1 MNNVTSKNKRIAR
14 NTLFLYFRMLLIMLV
29 SLYTVQ
35 VVISTL
41 GVVDYGIY
49 SAVGGIVM
57 IMAFLSQTISSAAQR
72 FFSYELGKGNIE
84 HLQKIF
90 SSILIIFFI
99 LGLIIVVIAE
109 TVGLWMLYNKMVIPI
124 ERMNAAFWVFQF
136 SLLTFLITIISTP
149 YSAIIVAHEDMKI
162 FAYVSVLEAILKLVI
177 VYLLLLFSFDHLILY
192 AILLFAVSC
201 LVRGIYS
208 LICSARYPETKFVF
222 IWDKDIFKSIFS
234 YSSWTLFGTIA
245 GTANSQGVNIL
256 LNMFFGPVANAAQ
269 SVGHQV
275 SVALQTFSGG
285 IFTAIR
291 PPLIKSYA
299 DGDYDYM
306 MSLFYKS
313 SRYSFL
319 LLYII
324 LFPLVVKM
332 NFVLSVWLGVV
343 GEYMVEFSRLMMIYV
358 VLIAIGTPITI
369 IMQAAN
375 KVMLYHGVVDGFALI
390 CLPVSYIC
398 FKLFSLPASTVFI
411 VMIVVFA
418 IAHCIRLSLMRRF
431 VALSYFDYLQK
442 FISPVIGVVLFS
454 SILGYAYSEIIGYD
468 NSFVGGFIDLI
479 VLVVIALFSVLLI
492 GVKNAECI
500 KILNFVLRRND

>member
-49 SAVGGIVM
+49 SVVGGIVM

-208 LICSARYPETKFVF
+208 LICSAKYPETKFVF

-299 DGDYDYM
+299 DGDYEYM

-324 LFPLVVKM
+324 LFPLAVKM

-358 VLIAIGTPITI
+358 VLVAIGTPITI

-375 KVMLYHGVVDGFALI
+375 KVKLYHGVVDGFALV
-390 CLPVSYIC
+390 CLPISYIC
-398 FKLFSLPASTVFI
+398 FKIFVFPASTVFI
-411 VMIVVFA
+411 VMIIVFA
-418 IAHCIRLSLMRRF
+418 IAHCIRLSIMRRF
-431 VALSYFDYLQK
+431 VSLRYGDYLRQ
-442 FISPVIGVVLFS
+442 FVFPVIGVVLLS
-454 SILGYAYSEIIGYD
+454 LVLAYVYGLTIGYND
-468 NSFVGGFIDLI
+468 ELIGGFIDLI
-479 VLVVIALFSVLLI
+479 ALVMISLLSVLII
-492 GVKNAECI
+492 GMKAVERV
-500 KILNFVLRRND
+500 KILNFLSRRND